1 MPPGQGTGK
10 KGGSAIFR
18 QRSRNTTPSSVGA
31 AAAAAAAAAAPSPA
45 PATASLPEITTQEL
59 QYLELKFEVF
69 DNLTYDDLVD
79 AGAGSGS
86 TLPDY
91 KAVDGIISRL
101 KRLQGISDDRGS
113 SYDRGMRLL
122 SQSRRARME
131 EQAAA
136 DRSRE
141 EEQMQRNGG
150 AGGDDDHQRRANKKK
165 RKAPS
170 GAEGNSQESQG
181 KRAGSMDV
189 DDKKDASASKKDG
202 GDGKKDSES
211 EEESSEDE
219 GAPPPRP
226 VPQNQTFGEDP
237 STFPDPTVYEIRD
250 VTPGMTVDEIKEIYS
265 VASYPPSDLADL
277 IAGNPPDKDFSSA
290 KPSNQISFSTFSAYM
305 EPYFR
310 AFTEE
315 DLAFLRERGNR
326 VAPFSMPQRGKRHY
340 SEIWAEEDGAMA
352 IDSGAGAAGDKKH
365 LPPNQSRGTIE
376 GMNDD
381 VGETDRL
388 SVGPLLAR
396 LLSAM
401 RPEHRPPEAN
411 SGAGGGDTSMNGDVS
426 MNGDLNESQNNN
438 GDNERSM
445 PPATF
450 MPESASESWKKAT
463 HPKLEY
469 KQVDERLKQ
478 ELRHIG
484 FLPFPDPSSANGSA
498 NGANGSGSANG
509 SGAGAN
515 SGSNANGASGGGNN
529 NSNGASNGANGSANG
544 NGSSNAN
551 SSDVVDPALAA
562 DYNGHFDDEIAARL
576 RRLQTGLRE
585 QMLVNGA
592 RKARLAEL
600 VKERMAYQEYQT
612 ILEDLDGQVN
622 AAYLKRT
629 RTMGKSKKGKRPG
642 GAAGAAAGA
651 SGGAGGAA
659 GMARPGIGDMTRTLM
674 ERRKRWMENI
684 GTVFDDER
692 LQRVP
697 RSADPGSSI
706 FQPAEMAGL
715 IKKEKAAWDEEV
727 DEE

>member
-1 MPPGQGTGK
+1 MAPGQGTGK
-10 KGGSAIFR
+10 KGGNAISR
-18 QRSRNTTPSSVGA
+18 QRSRNTTPSSV
-31 AAAAAAAAAAPSPA
+31 AAAPSPA
-45 PATASLPEITTQEL
+45 PATASLPEITTREL

-86 TLPDY
+86 SLPDY
-91 KAVDGIISRL
+91 KSVDGIISRL
-101 KRLQGISDDRGS
+101 KRLQAISDARGA

-122 SQSRRARME
+122 SQSRRARLE

-141 EEQMQRNGG
+141 EERLQLQRNSGD
-150 AGGDDDHQRRANKKK
+150 GGDDEEHQRRANKKK

-170 GAEGNSQESQG
+170 GGGGETLQAPDAPGG
-181 KRAGSMDV
+181 RATSMDV
-189 DDKKDASASKKDG
+189 DDEKDAAVAKDDADNAKASG
-202 GDGKKDSES
+202 SED
-211 EEESSEDE
+211 ESSEDE
-219 GAPPPRP
+219 GAPPPRL

-237 STFPDPTVYEIRD
+237 STFPDPTVYEIRN

-310 AFTEE
+310 PFTEE

-340 SEIWAEEDGAMA
+340 TEIWAEEDGAMA
-352 IDSGAGAAGDKKH
+352 IDSGSGAAGEKKY
-365 LPPNQSRGTIE
+365 LPPNQPRGSIE

-381 VGETDRL
+381 IGETDRL

-401 RPEHRPPEAN
+401 RPEHRPPEINAGFVG
-411 SGAGGGDTSMNGDVS
+411 SGSGGGDTLMHGDVS
-426 MNGDLNESQNNN
+426 MNGDFNESQNNIAE
-438 GDNERSM
+438 GDRSM

-469 KQVDERLKQ
+469 KQVEERLKQ

-484 FLPFPDPSSANGSA
+484 FLPFPDPSTANGTA
-498 NGANGSGSANG
+498 SGTNG
-509 SGAGAN
+509 SGATISNGSGAA
-515 SGSNANGASGGGNN
+515 NANNPSSILT
-529 NSNGASNGANGSANG
+529 NSNGATNGSIGATTSVNGISHANGDAL
-544 NGSSNAN
+544 
-551 SSDVVDPALAA
+551 DPALAA

-642 GAAGAAAGA
+642 GGAAGAAGTAAG
-651 SGGAGGAA
+651 GVGGAA
-659 GMARPGIGDMTRTLM
+659 GLARPGIGDMTRTLM

-697 RSADPGSSI
+697 RAADPNSSI
-706 FQPAEMAGL
+706 FQPAEMAPL